1 MLNMKPIFI
10 FPSTLLAL
18 ALAVPV
24 TGMGAGAV
32 APPYVAGGIGESDLQ
47 HIRSL
52 GSEYP
57 LHLTF
62 SEGKRSEF
70 VANVD
75 VSIKDQNGVQVLSLA
90 NTGPLLY
97 VRLPRGH
104 YEVVALYHGDQKT
117 RHVTLSSGRP
127 QSVFFHWME

>member
-1 MLNMKPIFI
+1 MFNMKPNFI

-24 TGMGAGAV
+24 TGMGAV
-32 APPYVAGGIGESDLQ
+32 TAPYAAGGIGQSDLQ

-75 VSIKDQNGVQVLSLA
+75 VSIRDQNGRQVLSLT

-104 YEVVALYHGDQKT
+104 YEVVALYHGDQKI

-127 QSVFFHWME
+127 QSVFFHWKE